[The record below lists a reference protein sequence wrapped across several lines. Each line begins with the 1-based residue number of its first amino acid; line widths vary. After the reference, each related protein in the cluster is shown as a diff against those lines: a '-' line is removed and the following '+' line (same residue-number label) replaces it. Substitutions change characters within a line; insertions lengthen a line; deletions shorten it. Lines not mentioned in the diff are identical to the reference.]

1 MKVTVADG
9 EKSQKILD
17 VEIPAETYKEVFEAE
32 LKKVIKDIKIQ
43 GFRQGK
49 APREVVLKEKGHVV
63 RVQALDMV
71 VNDSVKNAIEQNEI
85 RAMGQPEVKD
95 VKFEDDDSPISFKVY
110 VDVFPA
116 FEVTNYKGFEFTKEM
131 NEVTDEDLDT
141 VLQNLRDRQGA
152 FEPLE
157 GEGVEVAMGDQALM
171 DFEGSMNGEIIPNAC
186 AKDFAL
192 EIGSGQF
199 VPGFEEQ
206 CVGIKKGETKDI
218 VVTFPEQYQEPSMAG
233 QPVTFKITINEV
245 KRKVTPE
252 LDDDFA
258 KDVNEKYETLADL
271 RADIKKDLEMEAE
284 EMAKDSVYNSM
295 LDKLIEE
302 NPFDVPAVMVRE
314 QAERLVDQQ
323 LRQYAMYGIDPAQM
337 GIDKRALVEQSLP
350 IAEKQVKSAL
360 IINKVGDVEKIN
372 PTDEDVEKS
381 LDEYAEKYGKTKDE
395 LKKELEQYGGLQSFQ
410 NTVFTNMV
418 YDLLQKEN
426 KVVEKVITKAE
437 RDAKVAA
444 AAKEAG
450 KEA

>member
-63 RVQALDMV
+63 RVQALEMV

-252 LDDDFA
+252 LDDEFA

-271 RADIKKDLEMEAE
+271 KADIKKDLEMEAE
-284 EMAKDSVYNSM
+284 EMAKDSVYNNM

-302 NPFDVPAVMVRE
+302 NPFEVPAVMVRE

>member
-9 EKSQKILD
+9 EKSQKVLS
-17 VEIPAETYKEVFEAE
+17 VEIPSETYKGVFDSE
-32 LKKVIKDIKIQ
+32 LKKVAKDIKLQ

-49 APREVVLKEKGHVV
+49 APMDIVLKEKGHAV
-63 RVQALDMV
+63 RVQALEIV
-71 VNDSVKNAIEQNEI
+71 VNESVKNAIEQNEI

-95 VKFEDDDSPISFKVY
+95 VKFEDDDTPITFKVY
-110 VDVFPA
+110 VDVFPT
-116 FEVTNYKGFEFTKEM
+116 FEVTNYKGYEFTKEM

-141 VLQNLRDRQGA
+141 VLENLRERQGA
-152 FEPLE
+152 FEPVE
-157 GEGVEVAMGDQALM
+157 GDDVVVANGDQALM

-206 CVGIKKGETKDI
+206 CVGMKKGEKKDI
-218 VVTFPEQYQEPSMAG
+218 TVTFPEEYQEPSMAG
-233 QPVTFKITINEV
+233 QPVTFAITINEV
-245 KRKVTPE
+245 KRKSTPE
-252 LDDDFA
+252 LDDEFA
-258 KDVNEKYETLADL
+258 KDVDEKYETLAQL
-271 RADIKKDLEMEAE
+271 KEEIKKDLEMEAE
-284 EMAKDSVYNSM
+284 ELAKDSVYNNM

-302 NPFDVPAVMVRE
+302 NSFDVPTVMVKE
-314 QAERLVDQQ
+314 QAMRLVDQQ

-337 GIDKRALVEQSLP
+337 GIDKNALAEQNMP

-360 IINKVGDVEKIN
+360 MINKIGDNEKIN

-395 LKKELEQYGGLQSFQ
+395 LKKELEQYGGIESFK

-418 YDLLQKEN
+418 YDFLQKEN
-426 KVVEKVITKAE
+426 KITEKIVTKAE

-450 KEA
+450 EEA

>member
-1 MKVTVADG
+1 MKVTVTDG

-32 LKKVIKDIKIQ
+32 LKKVIKDIKVQ

-49 APREVVLKEKGHVV
+49 APRDVVLKEKGHVV
-63 RVQALDMV
+63 RVQALEMS
-71 VNDSVKNAIEQNEI
+71 VNDAVKNAIEQNEI

-95 VKFEDDDSPISFKVY
+95 VKFEDDDAPISFKVY
-110 VDVFPA
+110 VDVFPT

-152 FEPLE
+152 FEPVE
-157 GEGVEVAMGDQALM
+157 EDGVEVAMGDQALM
-171 DFEGSMNGEIIPNAC
+171 DFEGSMNGEVIPNAC

-206 CVGIKKGETKDI
+206 CVGIKKGETKEI

-252 LDDDFA
+252 LDDEFA

-271 RADIKKDLEMEAE
+271 KADIKKDLTMEAE

-302 NPFDVPAVMVRE
+302 NPFEIPTVMVRE
-314 QAERLVDQQ
+314 QAERLVEQQ

-337 GIDKRALVEQSLP
+337 GIDKRALAEENFPV
-350 IAEKQVKSAL
+350 AEKQVKSAL
-360 IINKVGDVEKIN
+360 IINKVGDLENIN
-372 PTDEDVEKS
+372 PTDEDVEKT

-395 LKKELEQYGGLQSFQ
+395 LKKELEQYGGMQSFQ

-450 KEA
+450 EEA